1 MIKLYL
7 IIKNFYI
14 LVYQVITE
22 LFWYLTC
29 LTTKK
34 KCTYIL
40 HTISPVKM
48 YQQPKLFL
56 TTTKYLLLTS
66 HLSDFYSGQGSASA
80 ANYYYQLA
88 FHSKNI
94 SSRFIHT

>member
-1 MIKLYL
+1 MLSQSS
-7 IIKNFYI
+7 FS
-14 LVYQVITE
+14 T
-22 LFWYLTC
+22 LTC

-48 YQQPKLFL
+48 YQQPEIFP
-56 TTTKYLLLTS
+56 TTTKYLPFTS

-80 ANYYYQLA
+80 AYYYYQLA
-88 FHSKNI
+88 FHSKT
-94 SSRFIHT
+94 FQVGLYIHKYVWD